1 MGDGIGLDFRPA
13 EWGRRLPRH
22 RFGRPGEDAVN
33 RPLEVL
39 RGAVSSIRER
49 FAAVASQSE
58 RTILLGTV
66 LLASAVSV
74 ATGFVLAQYYSVDVL
89 SSLLVFVPDDCYLD
103 WPMKVGRHCF
113 SDYSITVSI
122 GMVPNPWEPYPL
134 YLPPDFTPTHFN
146 YTAAGMVPHMIFG
159 FVGKWLGAPRLGL
172 FGYLL
177 ALTIAVFAPAVWAAR
192 GARGL
197 ERVVVFVACGV
208 AAIPVWVVIDRGNSV
223 GFLAPIGLVFLVA
236 LCRRRWGLVTIM
248 VVLAALVKPQF
259 AVLAVALFA
268 VRQWRLGGVAVAGT
282 VIGNLAAYALWPRD
296 FPQTITQSIQ
306 NTVGYGNGG
315 SRAALVANSN
325 VSFGKALLTVPDGI
339 KARETGGT
347 IPDDFLAGP
356 RSLIGYAVL
365 VLVVVSVLALGRRI
379 PPVMV
384 GIVLLATA
392 SLFVALTNPY
402 YLIFVLPVAALVAR
416 DPDGPPGTGI
426 FDRVGTVGGRRHAV
440 GVCVSVA
447 AALCIAQIALPSPP
461 QKVGAMVGPLGARVV
476 VVTSTLSL
484 APILWLVTC
493 AAIIVSYVRR
503 PATSRRSDQGPAPE
517 VSPDTALSTSRT
529 SEPITGFSPQRQV

>member
-1 MGDGIGLDFRPA
+1 
-13 EWGRRLPRH
+13 
-22 RFGRPGEDAVN
+22 VN

>member
-1 MGDGIGLDFRPA
+1 
-13 EWGRRLPRH
+13 
-22 RFGRPGEDAVN
+22 VN

-39 RGAVSSIRER
+39 RGAVSAIREGLS
-49 FAAVASQSE
+49 AVTGQSE

-74 ATGFVLAQYYSVDVL
+74 ATGFVLAQYYSVDVI
-89 SSLLVFVPDDCYLD
+89 SSLIVFVPDDCYLD
-103 WPMKVGRHCF
+103 WPTRVGRHCF

-122 GMVPNPWEPYPL
+122 GMVPNPWAPFPL
-134 YLPPDFTPTHFN
+134 YLPPDFKPTHFN
-146 YTAAGMVPHMIFG
+146 YTAAGMVPHVIFG
-159 FVGKWLGAPRLGL
+159 FLGKWLGAPRLGL
-172 FGYLL
+172 FAYLL
-177 ALTIAVFAPAVWAAR
+177 VLTIAVFTPAVWAAR

-197 ERVVVFVACGV
+197 ERVVVFAACGA
-208 AAIPVWVVIDRGNSV
+208 AAIPAWVVIDRGNSV
-223 GFLAPIGLVFLVA
+223 GFVAPIGLVFLVA

-268 VRQWRLGGVAVAGT
+268 ARQWRFGGIAVAGA
-282 VIGNLAAYALWPRD
+282 VVGNLAAYALWPRD
-296 FPQTITQSIQ
+296 FPQTIAQSIH
-306 NTVGYGNGG
+306 NTFGYGSGG

-339 KARETGGT
+339 KAQETGGT

-356 RSLIGYAVL
+356 RSLIGYALL
-365 VLVVVSVLALGRRI
+365 VLVVVSVVALGRRI

-392 SLFVALTNPY
+392 SLFAALTNPY

-426 FDRVGTVGGRRHAV
+426 FDRLEAVGGRRRAV
-440 GVCVSVA
+440 GLCVSLA

-461 QKVGAMVGPLGARVV
+461 QQVGDMVGPLGARVV
-476 VVTSTLSL
+476 VVTSTVSL
-484 APILWLVTC
+484 APILWLVAC
-493 AAIIVSYVRR
+493 AAIIVSYARR
-503 PATSRRSDQGPAPE
+503 PAPSRRSDQGPAGEIP
-517 VSPDTALSTSRT
+517 PDTAVSTAGT
-529 SEPITGFSPQRQV
+529 SELITEFSPQRPV

>member
-1 MGDGIGLDFRPA
+1 
-13 EWGRRLPRH
+13 
-22 RFGRPGEDAVN
+22 VN

-39 RGAVSSIRER
+39 RGAVSPIRGR
-49 FAAVASQSE
+49 LTTVAGQSE

-74 ATGFVLAQYYSVDVL
+74 VTSFVLARYYSVDMI
-89 SSLLVFVPDDCYLD
+89 SSLLVFVPVDCYVGL
-103 WPMKVGRHCF
+103 PMQVGRHCF
-113 SDYSITVSI
+113 SDYSITVHI
-122 GMVPNPWEPYPL
+122 GMAPNPWELL
-134 YLPPDFTPTHFN
+134 YLPPDFKPIHFN
-146 YTAAGMVPHMIFG
+146 YPAAGMVPHLIFG
-159 FVGKWLGAPRLGL
+159 FLGKWLGAPRVGL

-177 ALTIAVFAPAVWAAR
+177 VLTIAVFTPAVWAAR

-197 ERVVVFVACGV
+197 ERVVVFMACGV
-208 AAIPVWVVIDRGNSV
+208 VAIPAWMVIDRGNSV

-268 VRQWRLGGVAVAGT
+268 TRQWRSGGISVAGA
-282 VIGNLAAYALWPRD
+282 VVCNLAAYALWPRD
-296 FPQTITQSIQ
+296 FPQTITQSIH
-306 NTVGYGNGG
+306 NLVGYGGG
-315 SRAALVANSN
+315 ETRAAAVATSN
-325 VSFGKALLTVPDGI
+325 VSFVKALFMIPDGI

-356 RSLIGYAVL
+356 RSLSGYAIL
-365 VLVVVSVLALGRRI
+365 VLVVVLVLALGRRI

-392 SLFVALTNPY
+392 SLFAPLTNPY
-402 YLIFVLPVAALVAR
+402 YLVFVLPVAALVAR

-426 FDRVGTVGGRRHAV
+426 FDRPEAVGGRRRAV
-440 GVCVSVA
+440 GLCVSLA

-461 QKVGAMVGPLGARVV
+461 QQVGDIVGGRMGFDARTV
-476 VVTSTLSL
+476 VVTSTVSL
-484 APILWLVTC
+484 APLLWLVAC
-493 AAIIVSYVRR
+493 GVILVSYARR
-503 PATSRRSDQGPAPE
+503 PAAAPRSDQGLAGE
-517 VSPDTALSTSRT
+517 VPPDTAVSTSGT
-529 SEPITGFSPQRQV
+529 SEPITEFSPQRPV

>member
-1 MGDGIGLDFRPA
+1 
-13 EWGRRLPRH
+13 
-22 RFGRPGEDAVN
+22 VN
-33 RPLEVL
+33 RSPEVL
-39 RGAVSSIRER
+39 RGSVSAIRER
-49 FAAVASQSE
+49 LAAVTGQSE

-74 ATGFVLAQYYSVDVL
+74 ATGFVLAQYYSVDVI
-89 SSLLVFVPDDCYLD
+89 SSLIVFIPDDCYLD
-103 WPMKVGRHCF
+103 WPTRVGRHCF

-122 GMVPNPWEPYPL
+122 GMVSNPWAPFPL
-134 YLPPDFTPTHFN
+134 YLPPDFKPTHFN
-146 YTAAGMVPHMIFG
+146 YTAAGMVPHVIFG
-159 FVGKWLGAPRLGL
+159 FLGKWLGAPRLGL

-177 ALTIAVFAPAVWAAR
+177 VLAIAVFAPAVWAAR

-208 AAIPVWVVIDRGNSV
+208 AAIPAWVVIDRGNSV

-236 LCRRRWGLVTIM
+236 LCRRRWGLVAIM

-268 VRQWRLGGVAVAGT
+268 ARQWRLGGVAVAGT

-296 FPQTITQSIQ
+296 FPQTITQSIH
-306 NTVGYGNGG
+306 NTIGYGNGG
-315 SRAALVANSN
+315 SQAAVAANSN
-325 VSFGKALLTVPDGI
+325 ISFGKALLAVPDGI
-339 KARETGGT
+339 KAQETGGT

-392 SLFVALTNPY
+392 SLFAPLTNPY
-402 YLIFVLPVAALVAR
+402 YLVFVLPVAALVAR

-426 FDRVGTVGGRRHAV
+426 FDRLATVGGRRRAV
-440 GVCVSVA
+440 GICVSLA
-447 AALCIAQIALPSPP
+447 AALCIAQIALPGPAR
-461 QKVGAMVGPLGARVV
+461 QVGATVGQLGADTRTL
-476 VVTSTLSL
+476 VVTSTVFLT
-484 APILWLVTC
+484 PILWLVAC
-493 AAIIVSYVRR
+493 AAIIVSYARR
-503 PATSRRSDQGPAPE
+503 PASSSPGDQGQAAEVPA
-517 VSPDTALSTSRT
+517 DTDVGTSRT
-529 SEPITGFSPQRQV
+529 SELITEFSPQGPA